1 MRIDVWNFQIN
12 QLHLADHGERDC
24 PACGRREFEFLKG
37 AGRQVMTTLCGRN
50 AVQIGRTGATRVDFA
65 QLAARL
71 KAAGDVAYNDFL
83 LRFRVDGYDITVFRD
98 ARSIIRGTDDPA
110 IARGLFARY
119 IGA

>member
-1 MRIDVWNFQIN
+1 
-12 QLHLADHGERDC
+12 
-24 PACGRREFEFLKG
+24 
-37 AGRQVMTTLCGRN
+37 MTTLCGRN

-71 KAAGDVAYNDFL
+71 KSAGDVAYNDFL

-98 ARSIIRGTDDPA
+98 ARSIIRGTDDA
-110 IARGLFARY
+110 TVARSLYARY